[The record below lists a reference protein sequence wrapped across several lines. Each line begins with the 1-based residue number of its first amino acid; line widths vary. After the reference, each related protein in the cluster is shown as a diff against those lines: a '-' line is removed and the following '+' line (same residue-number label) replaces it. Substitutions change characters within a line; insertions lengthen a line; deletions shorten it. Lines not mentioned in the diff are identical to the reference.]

1 MIRVASIR
9 SGWRKTI
16 PKSIAVLNEESL
28 KSGLRELVRKTV
40 EGTLNGP
47 LEEEA
52 DDPVDA
58 ERYERTTELEAYR
71 SCRYDRSLATSSGEV
86 TLHMSKLKGV
96 RFTTVVVE
104 RCRWRETSVEE
115 AIIEMRLAGVS
126 TRRIED
132 VCEIPWGSS
141 ASAATVPNLD
151 EKASAS
157 VEAWSA
163 PTPTSMWTAYT

>member
-1 MIRVASIR
+1 
-9 SGWRKTI
+9 
-16 PKSIAVLNEESL
+16 
-28 KSGLRELVRKTV
+28 
-40 EGTLNGP
+40 
-47 LEEEA
+47 
-52 DDPVDA
+52 
-58 ERYERTTELEAYR
+58 
-71 SCRYDRSLATSSGEV
+71 
-86 TLHMSKLKGV
+86 MSKLKGV